1 MPSFPQTHSLT
12 QTPSLPSPE
21 GLIWMD
27 NLYCRGTE
35 HELRHCPFDG
45 WAVHDCE
52 ANEVAGVVCD
62 DRITLL
68 PRRPWGNR
76 RPPSSSSSASPPEPL
91 IASLIPRRSPAPAM
105 TYDGNGSSVGRRR
118 SEPSPSD
125 QGIRLPTASSSSLT
139 TATSTHRNQV
149 SHEAREV
156 IRMLIR

>member
-1 MPSFPQTHSLT
+1 
-12 QTPSLPSPE
+12 
-21 GLIWMD
+21 MD

-76 RPPSSSSSASPPEPL
+76 RPPSSYPSASPPEPL

-105 TYDGNGSSVGRRR
+105 TYDGSSNGSSVGRRR
-118 SEPSPSD
+118 SEPSTSD